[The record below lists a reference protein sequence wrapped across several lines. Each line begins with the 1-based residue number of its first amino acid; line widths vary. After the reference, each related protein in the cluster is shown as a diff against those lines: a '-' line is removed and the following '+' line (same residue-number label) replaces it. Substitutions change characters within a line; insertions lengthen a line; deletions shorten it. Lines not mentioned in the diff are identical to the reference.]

1 MAFFSEMTSFD
12 DAPIFKELDKRANP
26 MTWTCP
32 VCRDQRLDNG
42 VTESTQGHRDKLLR
56 LMEKRPTGR
65 HASFAMLELATSYRD
80 WPGCSISPRQEV
92 FWLQKAAALGL
103 SQAQS
108 DLGNHYRQG
117 TGGLKEDRGKACDL
131 YRLAAEAGSA
141 DAQDCLAHKYLDGD
155 GVEVS
160 PKKAYSWF
168 LKAAEQGHA
177 NAQSYCHT
185 MLMQG
190 HGVATNKKESFIW
203 AEKAATQGNLVA
215 MSNVANAYMCPVMFD
230 NIVQQDM
237 EKAKMWAQRAAD
249 GGLESSTRMLAALN
263 GDDGA
268 SELNNRYILRV
279 MREEAGKGN
288 ASYQFQLG
296 LLYGTDEAD
305 PDAKAARIIGIPYDL
320 DKSIK
325 WITRASQQGLADAQ
339 FQLGKAYM
347 SERGVT
353 LDMAE
358 ALRLLQLATDQ
369 GHAGATKMVQ
379 DINEAR
385 LMIKRAS
392 EEARAQKEREVV
404 GDIFSDYEATSLLT
418 EGVLCLKSNA
428 TDKVLIIPKLFQ
440 LIQRLD
446 DCILAGNKYA
456 QEILLF
462 VLTGLKG
469 FEGRVLE
476 SLPSMTP
483 ETEAIMLAAYPDHA
497 HTFPS
502 NDTVVGVWKVY
513 LDQTSKQL
521 DASKRASDDTAVV
534 EVEEDTH
541 ALSVV

>member
-1 MAFFSEMTSFD
+1 MVFFSEMTSFD

-32 VCRDQRLDNG
+32 VCRDQRCLDKG
-42 VTESTQGHRDKLLR
+42 VAESAQGDRDKLLR
-56 LMEKRPTGR
+56 LMEKRPAGR
-65 HASFAMLELATSYRD
+65 HASYTMLELATSYRG
-80 WPGCSISPRQEV
+80 WPGCSVSPRQEV

-108 DLGNHYRQG
+108 DLGNHCRQG
-117 TGGLKEDRGKACDL
+117 TGGLKKDRGKACDL

-141 DAQDCLAHKYLDGD
+141 DAQNCLAHKYLDGD

-160 PKKAYSWF
+160 AKKAYSWF

-177 NAQSYCHT
+177 EAQSYCHT
-185 MLMQG
+185 MLLQG
-190 HGVATNKKESFIW
+190 HGVATNKKESFFW
-203 AEKAATQGNLVA
+203 AEKAAMQGNLVA
-215 MSNVANAYMCPVMFD
+215 MGNVANAYFCPETFD

-237 EKAKMWAQRAAD
+237 EKAKMWTQRAAD
-249 GGLESSTRMLAALN
+249 GGLESSIRMLAALN

-268 SELNNRYILRV
+268 SELKDRYMLRE

-288 ASYQFQLG
+288 ASYQFRLG
-296 LLYGTDEAD
+296 LLYGADEEE
-305 PDAKAARIIGIPYDL
+305 PDAKAARTIGIPYDL
-320 DKSIK
+320 AKSIK
-325 WITRASQQGLADAQ
+325 WITRASQQGFTDAQ

-347 SERGVT
+347 SERGVP

-369 GHAGATKMVQ
+369 GHAGAAKMVQ
-379 DINEAR
+379 IAH

-392 EEARAQKEREVV
+392 EEVRAQKEREVV
-404 GDIFSDYEATSLLT
+404 GDILSDFEVTSLLT
-418 EGVLCLKSNA
+418 EGVLCLKTNA
-428 TDKVLIIPKLFQ
+428 TDEVVIIFPKLFQ
-440 LIQRLD
+440 LMQRLD

-456 QEILLF
+456 QEELLRF
-462 VLTGLKG
+462 LKAG
-469 FEGRVLE
+469 FEVLE
-476 SLPSMTP
+476 FLPSMTP
-483 ETEAIMLAAYPDHA
+483 ETEATMLAAYPDHA

-502 NDTVVGVWKVY
+502 NDTVVGVWKAY

-521 DASKRASDDTAVV
+521 DATKRASDDTAVV

-541 ALSVV
+541 NLSVV